1 METYSITIRN
11 EKIWRFYN
19 EHPNLDFENIN
30 LLFIDIMTKLQDAN
44 SSITSNSIVQI
55 TEHMK
60 NMQMQIKTI
69 NDNFDRM
76 QEDTAKEF
84 TYRLS
89 QFKREYIED
98 IKLIL
103 NNNVSEKVA
112 PLIKEQNSII
122 LDKTHLLINDILSKN
137 KDENVIKHINE
148 TMNVL
153 NSSIV
158 EETNKLM
165 SNNINKKTFDDFISN
180 IESKFTSTLQNS
192 HNIFSSSEKRL
203 DTSIRDIKL
212 STENQLNYL
221 KDILSKNKDENVIKH
236 INETMNVLNSSIVE
250 ETNKLMSNNINKKT
264 FDDFISNI
272 ESKFTSTLQ
281 NSHNIFSSSEKRLD
295 TSIRD
300 IKLSTENQL
309 NYLKDI
315 STSNHQTNSALNHNV
330 SELLKKMEISS
341 CKGKVSENIVFNILQ
356 NLYPSGQIDSVGTQK
371 ETGDIILRRLNKP
384 TILIENKNWE
394 RNVVQEEVKKFIHDI
409 EQQNCCGLFL
419 SQNCGVATK
428 ENFEINI
435 HNNNV
440 LVYVHEVNNDAEKI
454 KLAISI
460 IDHFK
465 SKLDEL
471 DSNDEIDTISKEL
484 LEEINREYQALCSQK
499 IIMSKLIKE
508 TNAKLL
514 KQLDE
519 FNIPTLQDYLSKRF
533 AFSTTK
539 YTCEYCEYPAKNMQS
554 LSAHHRG
561 CYAKK
566 NHQTQPTENKIDNVD
581 IEVPTEIK
589 LKVKQVKTKGLA
601 S

>member
-60 NMQMQIKTI
+60 NMQIQIKTI

-84 TYRLS
+84 TYGLS

-192 HNIFSSSEKRL
+192 HSIFSS
-203 DTSIRDIKL
+203 
-212 STENQLNYL
+212 TEQ
-221 KDILSKNKDENVIKH
+221 
-236 INETMNVLNSSIVE
+236 
-250 ETNKLMSNNINKKT
+250 
-264 FDDFISNI
+264 
-272 ESKFTSTLQ
+272 
-281 NSHNIFSSSEKRLD
+281 RLD

>member
-60 NMQMQIKTI
+60 NMQIQIKTI

-84 TYRLS
+84 TYGLS

-165 SNNINKKTFDDFISN
+165 SNNINKKTFDDFIAN

-192 HNIFSSSEKRL
+192 HNIFSS
-203 DTSIRDIKL
+203 T
-212 STENQLNYL
+212 
-221 KDILSKNKDENVIKH
+221 
-236 INETMNVLNSSIVE
+236 
-250 ETNKLMSNNINKKT
+250 
-264 FDDFISNI
+264 
-272 ESKFTSTLQ
+272 
-281 NSHNIFSSSEKRLD
+281 EKRLD

-409 EQQNCCGLFL
+409 
-419 SQNCGVATK
+419 
-428 ENFEINI
+428 
-435 HNNNV
+435 
-440 LVYVHEVNNDAEKI
+440 
-454 KLAISI
+454 
-460 IDHFK
+460 
-465 SKLDEL
+465 
-471 DSNDEIDTISKEL
+471 
-484 LEEINREYQALCSQK
+484 
-499 IIMSKLIKE
+499 
-508 TNAKLL
+508 
-514 KQLDE
+514 
-519 FNIPTLQDYLSKRF
+519 
-533 AFSTTK
+533 
-539 YTCEYCEYPAKNMQS
+539 
-554 LSAHHRG
+554 
-561 CYAKK
+561 
-566 NHQTQPTENKIDNVD
+566 
-581 IEVPTEIK
+581 
-589 LKVKQVKTKGLA
+589 
-601 S
+601 